1 MRLPAPIIT
10 GGAMCELLRA
20 IEWAAVRGWPAL
32 QTAEHDGWI
41 WRHTSGGSIRAN
53 SVAALAYTGKELGAS
68 IDHIAALY
76 RGRGAPA
83 CFTISDVSAPAGLD
97 AELEIRGWRRG
108 SDHVTMAKPVTRRH
122 RQDFGVEVAA
132 RPSGEWMAV
141 YLSGLSPD
149 RRDIAPR
156 LLAGL
161 PKETVFLGARRGG
174 RVIASGA
181 SIIDGRL
188 ASVQC
193 MATLSDARRQG
204 GASAVLG
211 VIERLAAGGGATHLY
226 LQTEGA
232 NAAARGLYEHAGF
245 AVVGRYHTRTK
256 DV

>member
-1 MRLPAPIIT
+1 MS
-10 GGAMCELLRA
+10 ELLRA

-32 QTAEHDGWI
+32 QTAEHEGWI

-53 SVAALAYTGKELGAS
+53 SVAALAYTGKDLGAS
-68 IDHIAALY
+68 IDHMAALY
-76 RGRGAPA
+76 RARGAPA
-83 CFTISDVSAPAGLD
+83 CFTISDVPAPAGLD
-97 AELEIRGWRRG
+97 AELERRGWRRG
-108 SDHVTMAKPVTRRH
+108 SDHVTMAKAVTEQPL
-122 RQDFGVEVAA
+122 QDASVEVSE
-132 RPSGEWMAV
+132 RPTGEWMAV
-141 YLSGLSPD
+141 YLSGLTPD
-149 RRDIAPR
+149 RRDVAPN

-161 PKETVFLGARRGG
+161 PKATVFLGARRGG
-174 RVIASGA
+174 RIIASGA

-211 VIERLAAGGGATHLY
+211 VIERLAAAGGATHLY

-245 AVVGRYHTRTK
+245 AVAGKYHTRTK
-256 DV
+256 VV